1 MNQILKGKMLTT
13 VRPSIIKRL
22 FATLKDVIVEATLHW
37 QQDGVRIQELDITQ
51 QICLQVHLF
60 HNECE
65 SYEHAPGATVVDN
78 GEQVRINLVHFF
90 QQFHSITKDDVLK
103 LWVDGGT
110 LYQKLSTPVRSRTHM
125 LEIIPCAKTNLLV
138 DQSGWDTRFSIG
150 CTTFHSIIKE
160 LATSGSIHIKL
171 NANLVTF
178 SNETTI
184 ITHVITNDNITKP
197 MRDYLGLA
205 TKQPTLYEGTFL
217 SSNLAKIHRASHL
230 ADTIT
235 IHVCVGL
242 PMILVYPLGLGVLRI
257 AIQPS

>member
-65 SYEHAPGATVVDN
+65 SYEHN
-78 GEQVRINLVHFF
+78 GEQVRINLVHLF
-90 QQFHSITKDDVLK
+90 QQFHSVTKDDVLK

-125 LEIIPCAKTNLLV
+125 LDIIPCNKTNLLV
-138 DQSGWDTRFSIG
+138 DQTGWDTRFTIG

-160 LATSGSIHIKL
+160 LSSSGIIHIKL
-171 NANLVTF
+171 DANLVTF
-178 SNETTI
+178 SNETTV
-184 ITHVITNDNITKP
+184 ITHLISNDNITKP

-217 SSNLAKIHRASHL
+217 SSNLSKIHRASHL

-235 IHVCVGL
+235 IHVCLGL

-257 AIQPS
+257 AIQPN